1 MSKDKSVANT
11 LVIKD
16 ALFPHSHAQ
25 ALWSALQQRAP
36 TLCAWLNS
44 SHGTVRTHNPL
55 VDRCTALE
63 HLLISQSG
71 FKPDRH
77 QAMSAGMALILAL
90 QEDFWQQVPA
100 NDPFWL
106 VELVHITPGREG
118 ASLLPA
124 RLLDIDPAE
133 SEALLESLLP
143 YMEDTPFG
151 FEPLSAHH
159 WQVTG
164 DTPLAAPV
172 ATPELIFET
181 TVQDWWDTSE
191 TGRAWRQWAN
201 EIQMLWFNHP
211 VNHQRQ
217 RNNLRPINAV
227 WLMGGAYG
235 AQLPQAAQM
244 ANGGLVLPT
253 VLTQLESSFKAQDW
267 QQWLTDIETIDQEI
281 ARITPQ
287 RIAFTG
293 PDGYLLTEPSKPLH
307 FLQRLLPSYKTG
319 QECWLNPF

>member
-1 MSKDKSVANT
+1 MSKNKSVANT

-16 ALFPHSHAQ
+16 ALFPHPHAQ
-25 ALWSALQQRAP
+25 ALWSALQQQAP
-36 TLCAWLNS
+36 NLCAWLGS
-44 SHGTVRTHNPL
+44 SRGTVRAHDSL
-55 VDRCTALE
+55 VARCTALE

-71 FKPDRH
+71 FKPTRQ
-77 QAMSAGMALILAL
+77 QAMGAGMALILAL
-90 QEDFWQQVPA
+90 QEGFWQQAPS

-124 RLLDIDPAE
+124 RLLNINPAE
-133 SEALLESLLP
+133 SEALFQSLLP
-143 YMEDTPFG
+143 YMGDNPFG
-151 FEPLSAHH
+151 FKPLSPYH

-164 DTPLAAPV
+164 NTSLPAPV

-181 TVQDWWDTSE
+181 TVQDWWDTSKI
-191 TGRAWRQWAN
+191 GRAWRQWAN
-201 EIQMLWFNHP
+201 EIQMLWFDHP
-211 VNHQRQ
+211 VNQQRQ
-217 RNNLRPINAV
+217 TNNLPPVNAV
-227 WLMGGAYG
+227 WLMGGATG
-235 AQLPQAAQM
+235 AQLPHARQIAS
-244 ANGGLVLPT
+244 GSLTLPI

-287 RIAFTG
+287 RIVFTG
-293 PDGYLLTEPSKPLH
+293 PAGYLMTEAPKPQH